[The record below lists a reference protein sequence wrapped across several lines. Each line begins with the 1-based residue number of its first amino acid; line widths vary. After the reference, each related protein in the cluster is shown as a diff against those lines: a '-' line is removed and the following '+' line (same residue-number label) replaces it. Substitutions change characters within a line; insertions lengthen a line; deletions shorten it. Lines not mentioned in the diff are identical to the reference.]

1 MVYSF
6 VLISN
11 NSKIQHELA
20 KHSITAKSIAND
32 CPDTDLTNNRDIA
45 YIVDFDS
52 SNIMVQYES
61 LIQEIVHTNL
71 PCIGI
76 CSETKSVR
84 KMLLQSG
91 ILAVFEPSQHH
102 YIPLFFKRYRPNVTG
117 TIAII
122 DNDVCNMYGLTTI
135 IQSFGYQA
143 IVVDTLDA
151 CCNIKNPIDMVCIN
165 CSQVST
171 HDIATKYVAG
181 KLSKKNALVLYKSEE
196 SDIFIHDIIKL
207 HRIAKVIYTLEE
219 VYVLLVQLLFRQ
231 QFHSLLYSLYETS
244 DMQRSVTAYKGSLRQ
259 LYLEI
264 GMDIFSLPTITHSKS
279 IDLFSDKTEMLQTVL
294 AKAAGFSWLNDTD

>member
-1 MVYSF
+1 MYSF

-11 NSKIQHELA
+11 NSKAQHELA
-20 KHSITAKSIAND
+20 KHSITAQCMAHD
-32 CPDTDLTNNRDIA
+32 CFVTALQNYRNTVF
-45 YIVDFDS
+45 IVDFDS

-61 LIQEIVHTNL
+61 LIKEIVQTNL

-76 CSETKSVR
+76 CSETKSVK

-91 ILAVFEPSQHH
+91 ILAVFEPSQYH
-102 YIPLFFKRYRPNVTG
+102 YIPLFFKEYSPKITG

-122 DNDVCNMYGLTTI
+122 DSAVCNTYGLTTI
-135 IQSFGYQA
+135 IQNFGYQA
-143 IVVDTLDA
+143 IVVDTLDE
-151 CCNIKNPIDMVCIN
+151 CCNINNPVDMVCIN

-181 KLSKKNALVLYKSEE
+181 NLPKKNALILYKSEE
-196 SDIFIHDIIKL
+196 RDIFIHDIIKL
-207 HRIAKVIYTLEE
+207 HRLVKVIYTLEE

-264 GMDIFSLPTITHSKS
+264 GMDIFVLPTITHSKS

-294 AKAAGFSWLNDTD
+294 AKAAGFSWLSDTD